1 MTLPSGEARKL
12 VMAKT
17 DFKKTLKHLYAPSS
31 KAFTIVDVPEMQ
43 FLVIDGEGA
52 PESEAYANAIGW
64 LYGVAYPI
72 KFASKA
78 QLDQDYT
85 VMPLEALWWADDL
98 SAFTEGDRDSWKWT
112 ALIMQPEWITDEMF
126 AAGLDK
132 ASEKL
137 GEPPAGLRLGPF
149 MEGLSVQ
156 IMHIG
161 PYSAEAPTIARL
173 HQEFIPEN
181 GLVENGH
188 HHEIYLGDPRRT
200 APERLKT
207 VLRQPVRRV

>member
-1 MTLPSGEARKL
+1 
-12 VMAKT
+12 MAKT
-17 DFKKTLKHLYAPSS
+17 DFKKTLKHLYAPTS
-31 KAFTIVDVPEMQ
+31 KDFAIVDVPEMQ
-43 FLVIDGEGA
+43 FSLVDGEGS
-52 PESEAYANAIGW
+52 PESEAYATAISW

-72 KFASKA
+72 KFASKI
-78 QLDQDYT
+78 QLNKEYA
-85 VMPLEALWWADDL
+85 VMPLEGLWWADDF
-98 SAFTEGDRDSWKWT
+98 SAFAEGDRDSWKWT
-112 ALIMQPEWITDEMF
+112 AMIMQPDWITDEMF
-126 AAGLDK
+126 AAGVEK
-132 ASEKL
+132 ASGKL
-137 GEPPAGLRLGPF
+137 GDPPASLRLERF
-149 MEGLSVQ
+149 KEGLSVQ